1 MNSLKV
7 WLANDMSWFTM
18 PTVSITI
25 TDVLEIFILAFL
37 VYSLL
42 LWIKYQSV
50 DTSQGTY
57 GVGGMRITGLY
68 SAHGYPD
75 FYRESGN

>member
-1 MNSLKV
+1 M
-7 WLANDMSWFTM
+7 
-18 PTVSITI
+18 
-25 TDVLEIFILAFL
+25 
-37 VYSLL
+37 VYNADRFNYDYRCAGNFHFGFSCIQSAALDQ
-42 LWIKYQSV
+42 KYQSV

-57 GVGGMRITGLY
+57 GVGGMRISGLD

>member
-25 TDVLEIFILAFL
+25 TDVLEIFILAFIQSAAL
-37 VYSLL
+37 DQ
-42 LWIKYQSV
+42 KYQSV

-57 GVGGMRITGLY
+57 GAGGMRITGLY

>member
-42 LWIKYQSV
+42 LWIKN
-50 DTSQGTY
+50 T
-57 GVGGMRITGLY
+57 
-68 SAHGYPD
+68 
-75 FYRESGN
+75 

>member
-25 TDVLEIFILAFL
+25 TDVLEIFILASCIQSAAL
-37 VYSLL
+37 DQ
-42 LWIKYQSV
+42 KYQSV